1 MRATSRFSPMPQS
14 LSLIHVASAVLVV
27 AFLTAGCTGKT
38 IPIGDLR
45 ANSAGYDGQTVQVK
59 GTVKS
64 AAGALGYGVYQLDDG
79 TGTIMVVTETGG
91 APAQGAMV
99 GVQGVFH
106 SAFTIGTDVVAV
118 IVEKE
123 RRTR

>member
-1 MRATSRFSPMPQS
+1 MIPIQTTQRGN
-14 LSLIHVASAVLVV
+14 AVPWIGAALAVCLL
-27 AFLTAGCTGKT
+27 AAGCTKT

-79 TGTIMVVTETGG
+79 TGTIMVVTQSGG
-91 APAQGAMV
+91 APAQGATI

-106 SAFTIGTDVVAV
+106 STFTIGTDVVAV